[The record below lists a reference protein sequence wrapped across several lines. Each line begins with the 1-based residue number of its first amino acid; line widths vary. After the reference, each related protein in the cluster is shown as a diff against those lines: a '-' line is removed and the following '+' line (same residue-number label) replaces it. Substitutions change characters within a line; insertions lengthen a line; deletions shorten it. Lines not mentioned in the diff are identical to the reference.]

1 MRKIEIGASI
11 RMPQRRALFTTIAVA
26 AVALLTSFFNAPSR
40 AQSGRVV
47 PKPTPERE
55 DQIKVYT
62 EEVRLPIFARD
73 EYGHFDPSLEA
84 EDVLVLEDGV
94 PQKVRSVRR
103 TPASVL
109 LVLNTGGELNP
120 GLRTRTTREMAL
132 NLVGSL
138 REGDTVAVLQFN
150 RRTEVVQP
158 WTTDLSVAR
167 HALETKLHSGTGA
180 RHADALTQ
188 AAQLFANQPQG
199 NRHVVLVTDGVETPG
214 GDTPPAELQKV
225 LTEASVLGGRAGY
238 ADAYKRLQAAGV
250 TIHVVGYTALGRNV
264 AKEKH
269 DKAPTAASGVPGS
282 VKASGVIM
290 AGIDPT
296 MPPTESRGGGMKP
309 LPGAGTTYFDPA
321 MRRIRKAYEKAMQRG
336 EQQMKTLTAETGGRI
351 YLPATDEELVAEG
364 ADVAREIGTEYVL
377 TYSPKRPLAESPPD
391 EYRRLQIVPRRSGL
405 SLRSRRGYV
414 AASAQ
419 VERDKAQESKPPES
433 KPQS

>member
-1 MRKIEIGASI
+1 
-11 RMPQRRALFTTIAVA
+11 MPLRRALFTSTVVA
-26 AVALLTSFFNAPSR
+26 AVALFIPFYVVPSR

-62 EEVRLPIFARD
+62 EEVRLPVFARD
-73 EYGHFDPSLEA
+73 EYGHFDPTLEA
-84 EDVLVLEDGV
+84 DDVLVLEDGV
-94 PQKVRSVRR
+94 PQKVRSIRR
-103 TPASVL
+103 IPASVL

-138 REGDTVAVLQFN
+138 REGDTMAVLQFN
-150 RRTEVVQP
+150 RRTEVVQT
-158 WTTDLSVAR
+158 WTTDVAVVR
-167 HALETKLHSGTGA
+167 HALETKLRASTGA

-188 AAQLFANQPQG
+188 AAQLFADQPQG

-214 GDTPPAELQKV
+214 GDTPPSELQKV
-225 LTEASVLGGRAGY
+225 LTESSVLGGRAGY

-250 TIHVVGYTALGRNV
+250 TIHVIGYTALGRNV
-264 AKEKH
+264 AKEHH

-296 MPPTESRGGGMKP
+296 MPPTESRGGSMKP
-309 LPGAGTTYFDPA
+309 LPGAGTTTFDPA
-321 MRRIRKAYEKAMQRG
+321 MKRLRKAYDKAMQRS

-351 YLPATDEELVAEG
+351 YLPATDEDLIAEG
-364 ADVAREIGTEYVL
+364 VDVAHEIGTEYVL

-391 EYRRLQIVPRRSGL
+391 EYRRLQVFPRRSGL
-405 SLRSRRGYV
+405 TLRSRRGYV

-419 VERDKAQESKPPES
+419 VERDKSQDDKRQESKPKS
-433 KPQS
+433 